1 MVGKH
6 VNKKNAGKPRVLAI
20 SALLHSLAAVTASF
34 SAVAFYCYFYDA
46 KPRSK
51 WILREFDVS
60 WIRPPAWKGH
70 FTYHVP
76 PPPPH
81 PPQAL
86 KNCIQAA
93 FQTLFL
99 ASPLFHLV
107 QFAKCWQISFFGI
120 KFQRSLSKFRK
131 RNKNRCLTFRYSIE
145 REIRTFHVVVV
156 QRHGK

>member
-60 WIRPPAWKGH
+60 WIRPPAWRV
-70 FTYHVP
+70 TSPIMYP
-76 PPPPH
+76 PP

-131 RNKNRCLTFRYSIE
+131 RNKNRCLTFRYSIG